1 MIAQTTSLRLR
12 LVGTLGAFFLVSM
25 VALYFAALA
34 YARLAADKS
43 YDRLLS
49 GSALSIAETISIT
62 DGQVAVD
69 IPFASLDML
78 SAAPDDRVFYRV
90 VGPDQRTIT
99 GYSDLP
105 KLPATRRG
113 SVDVGNAGQFF
124 DAPYRGEQVRFVS
137 LGRLIAQPGMK
148 GFVFVQVGQTRR
160 ARDGLA
166 RELVFGSLA
175 PILLLGIFAVAIIW
189 IGIDRALRPL
199 GRLGAELAE
208 RQPQDLNPVETA
220 VPLEV
225 VPVVQ
230 AINGF
235 MRRLRENVA
244 ALRTFIADAAHQI
257 RTPLA
262 AIQAQAQL
270 AEGGDVEEV
279 RASLAAVS
287 RNAAKLTRLVNQM
300 LSDATIQH
308 RSEVRVFKEFDLI
321 ATIRQSLREAVPLTD
336 DSDVRFTTS
345 LRTAPLIGDR
355 LMMGE
360 VVKNLIQNALTHG
373 RGDHSEVLIELTE
386 ANGEYRLAVMDR
398 GPGIPPSDRD
408 QAFERFARGNSGQP
422 GAGLGLAIVRQAV
435 ESHNGDVN
443 LEGRPG
449 GGLVVVITLPG
460 KGA

>member
-1 MIAQTTSLRLR
+1 MI
-12 LVGTLGAFFLVSM
+12 
-25 VALYFAALA
+25 ALYFAALS
-34 YARLAADKS
+34 YARIAADKS

-49 GSALSIAETISIT
+49 GSALSIAETISIVNGRV
-62 DGQVAVD
+62 DVD

-90 VGPDQRTIT
+90 VGPDNRTVT

-105 KLPATRRG
+105 RIPTTRGG
-113 SVDVGNAGQFF
+113 SVEIGATGQFF

-148 GFVFVQVGQTRR
+148 GFVFVQVGQTRQ

-189 IGIDRALRPL
+189 VGIDRALLPL
-199 GRLGAELAE
+199 QRLGAELAE
-208 RQPQDLNPVETA
+208 RPPQDLSPVNTA
-220 VPLEV
+220 VPQEV
-225 VPVVQ
+225 VPVVI

-235 MRRLRENVA
+235 MRRLRENIA

-270 AEGGDVEEV
+270 AEGGDVEDV

-308 RSEVRVFKEFDLI
+308 RSEVRVFREFDLI
-321 ATIRQSLREAVPLTD
+321 GVVRQSLRDAVPLTD
-336 DSDVRFTTS
+336 ESDVRFTTP
-345 LRTAPLIGDR
+345 LREAPINGDR
-355 LMMGE
+355 LMIGE
-360 VVKNLIQNALTHG
+360 IIKNLIQNALTHG
-373 RGDHSEVLIELTE
+373 RGENSEVLIEIFET
-386 ANGEYRLAVMDR
+386 GDKYRLTVADR
-398 GPGIPPSDRD
+398 GPGIDANEREH
-408 QAFERFARGNSGQP
+408 AFERFARGSSGQP

-435 ESHNGDVN
+435 ESHKGQVSLDD
-443 LEGRPG
+443 RPG
-449 GGLVVVITLPG
+449 GGLVVTIELPR
-460 KGA
+460 KED